1 MVIFMLQKVELSA
14 DQLPFTPSEV
24 TLTYLTSPSKHSPY
38 LISSPLTSTLPCL
51 ASPRLALIFLASSP
65 YLTSCCVPGVVTVST
80 SIDREKRDSYTLT
93 ITASDLGS
101 QPQRTSVQML
111 ITVIDV
117 NDNRPLFNMSSLQ
130 GAILENSPA
139 GTSVMRIIATDAD
152 IGMNAQL
159 VFNFTSMV
167 YSDVFALDSATGEIT
182 AKKLL
187 DREKQD
193 RYTLKISVSDHGDP
207 RLSSSADVT
216 ITVIDVDDNCPKF
229 EPAVYNRTIRE
240 NLPFNQ
246 SIVQVT
252 ATDVDVKDNE
262 KMMYAIWTGNQGGA
276 FIIDRHGMEIHCRY
290 LFLFLI
296 TFRYYLYFFKVVTKR
311 RSGFI
316 N

>member
-1 MVIFMLQKVELSA
+1 M
-14 DQLPFTPSEV
+14 
-24 TLTYLTSPSKHSPY
+24 
-38 LISSPLTSTLPCL
+38 
-51 ASPRLALIFLASSP
+51 
-65 YLTSCCVPGVVTVST
+65 VTVST

-101 QPQRTSVQML
+101 PPQRTSVQML
-111 ITVIDV
+111 ITLIDV
-117 NDNRPLFNMSSLQ
+117 NDNRPLFNTSSLR

-159 VFNFTSMV
+159 VFNFTSLV

-182 AKKLL
+182 AKKSL

-193 RYTLKISVSDHGDP
+193 RYTLKIRVSDQGDP
-207 RLSSSADVT
+207 QLSSSADVT
-216 ITVIDVDDNCPKF
+216 ITVLDVDDNCPKF
-229 EPAVYNRTIRE
+229 EPAVYNRTISE

-262 KMMYAIWTGNQGGA
+262 KMMYAIWSGNEGGA
-276 FIIDRHGMEIHCRY
+276 FIIDRQGMEIHCRY
-290 LFLFLI
+290 LFVLLI
-296 TFRYYLYFFKVVTKR
+296 TFFYYL
-311 RSGFI
+311 
-316 N
+316 

>member
-1 MVIFMLQKVELSA
+1 MVVFMPQKVELSA
-14 DQLPFTPSEV
+14 DQLSFTPSEV
-24 TLTYLTSPSKHSPY
+24 TLTCLTSPHH
-38 LISSPLTSTLPCL
+38 LNTPLTSSHPLYLTLLWPWLDLPCL
-51 ASPRLALIFLASSP
+51 VAFLT
-65 YLTSCCVPGVVTVST
+65 LCCVPGVVTVST

-276 FIIDRHGMEIHCRY
+276 FIIDRHGMEINCRY
-290 LFLFLI
+290 LLLFLI
-296 TFRYYLYFFKVVTKR
+296 TFLHYLYFLRTKR
-311 RSGFI
+311 
-316 N
+316 